1 MNIVLTTWSLAD
13 ISGISTFTM
22 DLASALHRAG
32 HRVAVCTSLGG
43 PVAKAIHTQGIS
55 VIGDLQHLP
64 FTPDIIHGQ
73 NQPMLVRALLHF
85 RNVPVVAVTHDATS
99 KIDEPFFSSRIAAY
113 VAVDERCR
121 KRLEAVPSI
130 PRDKIHVILNAV
142 DLGRFR
148 PRPPLP
154 RRPERALVF
163 SNYANMRTHLPHV
176 LGACEKL
183 GLAVDVIGSGVRNQ
197 IGTPEKVLGQYD
209 LVFAKARCAMEALVT
224 GTAVVL
230 CDFSGLGPMVSTA
243 NYATLRPWNFGAGVM
258 TKQPSVEAIVE
269 EVLKYDRDDSAIV
282 SNLMR
287 ADAGMETALGQWL
300 ALYQTVLQ
308 RPRDISD
315 DAKDR
320 DLLDNLDQN
329 WRTFHALTPMASAVK
344 FVQNIPVIGPA
355 LYTAATR
362 IWHKRY

>member
-1 MNIVLTTWSLAD
+1 MNIVLTTWALTD
-13 ISGISTFTM
+13 FSGIPTFTM

-32 HRVAVCTSLGG
+32 HHVAVCTSRGG
-43 PVAKAIHTQGIS
+43 PVAKAIRAQGIP

-64 FTPDIIHGQ
+64 FTPDIIHGH
-73 NQPMLVRALLHF
+73 NQPMLVKALLHF

-99 KIDEPFFSSRIAAY
+99 KIDEPFFSPRIAAY

-130 PRDKIHVILNAV
+130 PREKIHVILNTV
-142 DLGRFR
+142 DLERFR

-163 SNYANMRTHLPHV
+163 SNYANMRTNLPHV

-183 GLAVDVIGSGVRNQ
+183 GLAVDVIGSGAGNQ
-197 IGTPEKVLGQYD
+197 IGTPENVLGQYD
-209 LVFAKARCAMEALVT
+209 LVFAKARCAMESLVT

-243 NYATLRPWNFGAGVM
+243 NYAALRLWNFGAGVL
-258 TKQPSVEAIVE
+258 TEQPSVEAIVE
-269 EVLKYDRDDSAIV
+269 EVLKYDADDCALV

-287 ADAGMETALGQWL
+287 AEAGMETALGQWL